1 MKYMNN
7 EKKILIST
15 CTAHYFTHFY
25 ELLFPALAIPLVIS
39 LEMDLTDVLK
49 LSFLM
54 YLLYG
59 VAALP
64 WGFFADRHGSRK
76 SLVIFFIGTGIGSIL
91 TSFSNSQGEFIF
103 TLAIIGFF
111 SSISH
116 PAGLGLISI
125 GMKNRG
131 SALGINGMAGNLGLV
146 SAPFIAGL
154 FNWLVGWEMT
164 FLLIGVLSILGGI
177 VTALMKIDETP
188 IQNKAESSNSGPT
201 NNNHYIKY
209 FLILCAAMTLGGF
222 AYRINSIILPAYL
235 EFNASFLWNFLKGFD
250 LSNLQGAKT
259 MAATL
264 LVSLVYI
271 ISTLGQLVAGKL
283 ADRYDLRW
291 LYFGFHATSIPFV
304 ISMGI
309 LDEQLLVISASVYVF
324 FALGMQPIENSLVAK
339 YTPKR
344 WRSTSYGIKFILVF
358 GFSSLAVYVVSW
370 IKNAYNLETVY
381 FLSGTIV
388 FTLALFVL
396 FLIWSSRGT
405 TCKNNE

>member
-1 MKYMNN
+1 MKN
-7 EKKILIST
+7 EKKIIIFTSV
-15 CTAHYFTHFY
+15 AHYFTHFY
-25 ELLFPALAIPLVIS
+25 ELLFPALAIPLVLS
-39 LEMDLTDVLK
+39 LKMDLTDVLK

-59 VAALP
+59 VGALP
-64 WGFFADRHGSRK
+64 WGFFADRYGSSK
-76 SLVIFFIGTGIGSIL
+76 SLVIFFLGTGMGSIL
-91 TSFSNSQGEFIF
+91 TSFSDSQGGLIF

-111 SSISH
+111 ASISH

-125 GMKNRG
+125 GVRNRG
-131 SALGINGMAGNLGLV
+131 SALGINGMAGNLGLM

-154 FNWLVGWEMT
+154 FNWLVGWELT
-164 FLLIGVLSILGGI
+164 FLLIGILSILGGI
-177 VTALMKIDETP
+177 ATALVRIDETP
-188 IQNKAESSNSGPT
+188 LQGKPEKQESGPT
-201 NNNHYIKY
+201 NNNHYMKY
-209 FLILCAAMTLGGF
+209 FLILCAAMTLAGF
-222 AYRINSIILPAYL
+222 AYRMNSIILPAYL
-235 EFNASFLWNFLKGFD
+235 EFKAGFLWNYLKDFD

-264 LVSLVYI
+264 LVSFVYI
-271 ISTLGQLVAGKL
+271 ISAFGQLVAGKL

-291 LYFGFHATSIPFV
+291 LYFGFHAVSIPFV
-304 ISMGI
+304 VSMGI
-309 LDEQLLVISASVYVF
+309 LNEQLLVIAASLYVF

-344 WRSTSYGIKFILVF
+344 WRSTSYGIKFILTF
-358 GFSSLAVYVVSW
+358 GIGSLAVYIVGW

-381 FLSGTIV
+381 FISGTIV
-388 FTLALFVL
+388 SGLALLVL